1 MGIPNCIVT
10 NKGLALLAKT
20 PAGEPIPVTRWQIGT
35 GVLQEGQSEKD
46 LTALISPLKYIP
58 IASCQNTGNHCI
70 VTGQFTNQGMTQFN
84 FEELGLLATDP
95 DEGEILYAVGEARGE
110 GEVISSASEKLDE
123 FIFAMDLVFDG
134 TANVQVN
141 ITQSLI
147 YATQEDLA
155 GKADLDENGKVPS
168 SQLDLSGKA
177 DLVDGKVPS
186 TQLPAMGAWK
196 RVFEVEQWDD
206 EAGELRI
213 PKTEHG
219 MTPTEKYTMSVVR
232 QRVDRTALDYY
243 GDAAAQGRT
252 GIINAMKAALAANET
267 SPDTYPTASDGHVQL
282 TWAQVQYYLLEG
294 VLTSDTEAQS
304 KATEKGFD
312 WQNRDITGAV
322 TEVTLDQVLTAAYI
336 PALDGSSATLDSLC
350 TDVVLQGLRLR
361 RKADN
366 VGTVTKYDLDGKLVA
381 GGWGAIEAQ
390 VYWDLETEDL
400 VVAGD
405 AFAGDLCVLT

>member
-20 PAGEPIPVTRWQIGT
+20 PAGQPVPVTRWQIGT
-35 GVLQEGQSEKD
+35 GVLQEGQNEKD
-46 LTALISPLKYIP
+46 LTALISPLKHIP
-58 IASCQNTGNHCI
+58 IASCQTTGNHCI

-141 ITQSLI
+141 IIQSLI

-155 GKADLDENGKVPS
+155 GKADLDENGKVPA

-186 TQLPAMGAWK
+186 TQLPAMGAWR
-196 RVFEVEQWDD
+196 RVFEVEQWD
-206 EAGELRI
+206 EEELRI

-252 GIINAMKAALAANET
+252 GIINAMKAALAANEST
-267 SPDTYPTASDGHVQL
+267 PNTYPTASDGHVQL
-282 TWAQVQYYLLEG
+282 TWYQVQYYLLEG
-294 VLTSDTEAQS
+294 ILTSDTEAQS
-304 KATEKGFD
+304 QATAKGFD
-312 WQNRDITGAV
+312 WQSRDITGAA

-336 PALDGSSATLDSLC
+336 PALDGSSATLDALC

-366 VGTVTKYDLDGKLVA
+366 VGTVTKYDLDGKLVS

-390 VYWDLETEDL
+390 AYWDLETEDL
-400 VVAGD
+400 VVTGEP
-405 AFAGDLCVLT
+405 FAGDLCVMI

>member
-1 MGIPNCIVT
+1 M
-10 NKGLALLAKT
+10 
-20 PAGEPIPVTRWQIGT
+20 
-35 GVLQEGQSEKD
+35 
-46 LTALISPLKYIP
+46 
-58 IASCQNTGNHCI
+58 
-70 VTGQFTNQGMTQFN
+70 
-84 FEELGLLATDP
+84 
-95 DEGEILYAVGEARGE
+95 
-110 GEVISSASEKLDE
+110 ISSASEKLDE

-141 ITQSLI
+141 IIQSLI

-186 TQLPAMGAWK
+186 TQLPAMGAWR
-196 RVFEVEQWDD
+196 RVFEVEQWDGED
-206 EAGELRI
+206 GELRI

-252 GIINAMKAALAANET
+252 GIINAMKAALAANEST
-267 SPDTYPTASDGHVQL
+267 PNTYPTASDGHVQL
-282 TWAQVQYYLLEG
+282 TWYQVQYYLLEG
-294 VLTSDTEAQS
+294 ILTSDTEAQS
-304 KATEKGFD
+304 QATAKGFD
-312 WQNRDITGAV
+312 WQSRDITGAA

-336 PALDGSSATLDSLC
+336 PALDGSSATLDALC

-366 VGTVTKYDLDGKLVA
+366 VGTVTKYDLDGKLVS

-400 VVAGD
+400 VVTGEP
-405 AFAGDLCVLT
+405 FAGDLCVMI

>member
-1 MGIPNCIVT
+1 M
-10 NKGLALLAKT
+10 
-20 PAGEPIPVTRWQIGT
+20 
-35 GVLQEGQSEKD
+35 
-46 LTALISPLKYIP
+46 
-58 IASCQNTGNHCI
+58 
-70 VTGQFTNQGMTQFN
+70 
-84 FEELGLLATDP
+84 
-95 DEGEILYAVGEARGE
+95 
-110 GEVISSASEKLDE
+110 
-123 FIFAMDLVFDG
+123 
-134 TANVQVN
+134 
-141 ITQSLI
+141 
-147 YATQEDLA
+147 
-155 GKADLDENGKVPS
+155 VPE
-168 SQLDLSGKA
+168 
-177 DLVDGKVPS
+177 
-186 TQLPAMGAWK
+186 QLPQLGAWR

-252 GIINAMKAALAANET
+252 GIINAMKAALAANEAT
-267 SPDTYPTASDGHVQL
+267 PDTYPTASDGHVQL

>member
-20 PAGEPIPVTRWQIGT
+20 PAGQPVPVTRWQIGT
-35 GVLQEGQSEKD
+35 GVLQEGQDEKD

-123 FIFAMDLVFDG
+123 FIFAMDLVFDR
-134 TANVQVN
+134 TANVQAK

-186 TQLPAMGAWK
+186 TQLPAMGAWR
-196 RVFEVEQWDD
+196 RVFEVEQWDGED
-206 EAGELRI
+206 GELRI

-252 GIINAMKAALAANET
+252 GIINAMKAALAANEST
-267 SPDTYPTASDGHVQL
+267 PNTYPTASDGHVQL
-282 TWAQVQYYLLEG
+282 TWYQVQYYLLEG
-294 VLTSDTEAQS
+294 ILTSDTEAQS
-304 KATEKGFD
+304 QATAKGFD
-312 WQNRDITGAV
+312 WQSRDITGAA

-336 PALDGSSATLDSLC
+336 PALDGSSALC

-366 VGTVTKYDLDGKLVA
+366 VGTVTKYDLDGKLVS

-400 VVAGD
+400 VVTGEP
-405 AFAGDLCVLT
+405 FAGDLCVMI